1 MPYKSADKR
10 IVIRSRVMGF
20 CMGVKAVIQKVDLEV
35 KADSEKS
42 LYTYGPLIHNRLV
55 IEKLQKQGVEELEH
69 PDQGSGGTLVIRA
82 HGIHPAVR
90 SDFENAGYRIVE
102 GTCPR
107 VLKSQQTVS
116 QYSKKGWFII
126 IVGDKEHGEVRAIRG
141 CAQNSAVVLSEKE
154 AEQLVIPDK
163 TLVIAQTTLSM
174 AEYNKICAI
183 LSAKNRNIT
192 IVKSICPATQ
202 ERQRSLDE
210 LLLQVDAVVVVG
222 GKNSANTRR
231 LYIKA
236 KNSGKPSWLIEE
248 VADLPV
254 DITEYRRIGI
264 TAGASTPDWI
274 IDDIEK
280 ALLEM

>member
-1 MPYKSADKR
+1 MPGSSKEKR
-10 IVIRSRVMGF
+10 TVVRSRVMGF
-20 CMGVKAVIQKVDLEV
+20 CMGVKAVIQTVEKEV
-35 KADSEKS
+35 EADSKKP

-55 IEKLQKQGVEELEH
+55 IEKLQKQGVEELEY

-90 SDFENAGYRIVE
+90 SDFEKAGYRIVE

-107 VLKSQQTVS
+107 VLKSQQTVL
-116 QYSKKGWFII
+116 QYSEKGWFII
-126 IVGDKEHGEVRAIRG
+126 IVGDEKHGEVRAIRG
-141 CAQNSAVVLSEKE
+141 CAKKSAVVLTEKE
-154 AEQLVIPDK
+154 AKQLVVPDK

-174 AEYNKICAI
+174 TEYNKICNI
-183 LSAKNRNIT
+183 LYEKNRNIT

-202 ERQRSLDE
+202 ERQKSLDE

-231 LYIKA
+231 LYVKA